1 MASSEKDPVSKSRRQ
16 GAELVKRALS
26 LGSLD
31 SSLDTSPA
39 SLKRKFKDDDLFI
52 LGDGTQNQ
60 SFPHF
65 PLSYSP
71 STSSQSSHSSS
82 SYHPPARPGSS
93 QERPID
99 LTDRQP
105 RRIEQPR
112 HVGKP
117 KDVIDLTKEPQIQS
131 LVSSLSISL
140 PDLWEVRRQTSRLT
154 LEPVARPN
162 TPFPPIEIDSNV
174 VNTILYKVGDSVE
187 LHDGNFLYIERIVEN
202 RGNQCLHGRHLV
214 STESEDVKAFV
225 PTHKDEVIWF
235 AHIHKPY
242 SMHEIKCFR
251 PIVFTN
257 MRRRDQALHQ
267 NSPDDELFTC
277 RLKFSPMFRPVL
289 PHQGNRSRTALE
301 EKEFV
306 VEYLTFDEAT
316 SNRLSAKELRERW
329 RGRNETIP
337 FGAVELSPGPQGPL
351 DPADLEALG
360 LLAEGQAR
368 TYTYGDAYCGA
379 GGASC
384 GAKKAGLALTWAVD
398 MDKNAMETYRQ
409 NFPESLAEHSAFDQ
423 FITQRPVELRIDVCH
438 TSPPCQPFSPA
449 HTIHNQVR
457 DELNSSCIFTS
468 LNLMEKARPRV
479 LTMEETFGLQ
489 NRHIPT
495 FNRLIMDFIEVGYS
509 VRWAVLDC
517 VNYGVPQ
524 TRRRLIILAAGPG
537 ETLPNMPPPTHGPFG
552 SGLKPFETIF
562 RAISGIPEGWPD
574 HDVGTQ
580 NDRTKNAHRAPYN
593 DHQPAKTITCSGGE
607 ANYHPSGV
615 RAFTPREVACLQT
628 FPLEFKFLGKH
639 IRKQMGNAVP
649 PRLAEA
655 VFREVR
661 RSLQETDERE
671 LRDEARTGGRIM

>member
-1 MASSEKDPVSKSRRQ
+1 MASSEKSLVSKTRRQ
-16 GAELVKRALS
+16 GAGLVKLAFS
-26 LGSLD
+26 PGSLD
-31 SSLDTSPA
+31 PSLDTSPA
-39 SLKRKFKDDDLFI
+39 SLKRKFKDEDNKDHDLFI
-52 LGDGTQNQ
+52 LGYRPQNQ
-60 SFPHF
+60 SFPHSL
-65 PLSYSP
+65 LSSSP
-71 STSSQSSHSSS
+71 STSSQSVHSSP
-82 SYHPPARPGSS
+82 SYHPPAGPGSS
-93 QERPID
+93 QELPID

-112 HVGKP
+112 HIRKP
-117 KDVIDLTKEPQIQS
+117 KDIIDLTKEPQTQS
-131 LVSSLSISL
+131 QVSSPSIGL
-140 PDLWEVRRQTSRLT
+140 PDLWEVRRQTCRLT
-154 LEPVARPN
+154 LEPVARPSK
-162 TPFPPIEIDSNV
+162 PSLPIEVDSLV
-174 VNTILYKVGDSVE
+174 VNTIVYKVGDSVE

-202 RGNQCLHGRHLV
+202 RENQCFHGRHLV
-214 STESEDVKAFV
+214 STESEEVKAFV

-257 MRRRDQALHQ
+257 MRRRDWALHQ
-267 NSPDDELFTC
+267 KSAADERLTC

-289 PHQGNRSRTALE
+289 PHQSNRSRTALE

-316 SNRLSAKELRERW
+316 SDRLRAKELRERW
-329 RGRNETIP
+329 RGCNETIP
-337 FGAVELSPGPQGPL
+337 FGAAELPSGPEGPL
-351 DPADLEALG
+351 DPADLQALG
-360 LLAEGQAR
+360 HDR

-423 FITQRPVELRIDVCH
+423 FITQRPAELRIDVCH

-574 HDVGTQ
+574 HDVGSQ
-580 NDRTKNAHRAPYN
+580 KDRTKNAHRAPYN
-593 DHQPAKTITCSGGE
+593 EHQPAKTITCSGGE
-607 ANYHPSGV
+607 ANYHPAGV

-628 FPLEFKFLGKH
+628 FPLEFKFRGKH

-671 LRDEARTGGRIM
+671 LREEARTGGRIM